1 MNNDTNIEAR
11 TFTLSRTF
19 AAPRE
24 LVFAAFSQCEHL
36 KHWWG
41 PQGWSLPV
49 CDMDFRVGGTWF
61 YCMRGQD
68 QDGKPMDSCGKST
81 YEAIE
86 APEKIVYTDAF
97 VDKEGNSLANTP
109 TMHITVTF
117 EAVDG
122 KTQVT
127 SVTVFATPEDLEAV
141 KNMGMEQGVAETWD
155 KLEKHL
161 ARVG

>member
-1 MNNDTNIEAR
+1 MSNSTVIQDR

-19 AAPRE
+19 DAPRD

-49 CDMDFRVGGTWF
+49 CEMDFRVGGVWF
-61 YCMRGQD
+61 YCMRGQG
-68 QDGKPMDSCGKST
+68 QDGKPMDSCGRAT
-81 YEAIE
+81 YDAIE

-97 VDKEGNSLANTP
+97 VDREGNPLANTP
-109 TMHITVTF
+109 TMQITVTF

-122 KTQVT
+122 KTRVT
-127 SVTVFATPEDLEAV
+127 SETVFATKEDLEAV
-141 KNMGMEQGVAETWD
+141 KNMGMEQGITETWD
-155 KLEKHL
+155 KLETYL
-161 ARVG
+161 ARVS

>member
-1 MNNDTNIEAR
+1 MNSNAATQDR

-19 AAPRE
+19 DAPRD

-49 CDMDFRVGGTWF
+49 CELDFRVGGSWF

-68 QDGKPMDSCGKST
+68 EAGKPMDSCGRAT
-81 YEAIE
+81 YDAIE

-97 VDKEGNSLANTP
+97 VDSEGNPLANTP
-109 TMHITVTF
+109 TMQITVTF
-117 EAVDG
+117 ETVDG
-122 KTQVT
+122 KTQIT
-127 SVTVFATPEDLEAV
+127 SKTVFATKEDLEAV
-141 KNMGMEQGVAETWD
+141 INMGMEQGVAETWD
-155 KLEKHL
+155 KLEAYL
-161 ARVG
+161 ARVS